1 MRTNVTIVGSD
12 TREYGANARLRMF
25 INVCEM
31 FRIGTFYQSMGSYP
45 IEVLI
50 RLYIRLDLVRKN
62 SYLQYTIYT
71 QSCRLV
77 YYQEGLA
84 EPYPSTRI
92 FESFSLPLHGTRGLR
107 FGSGSTSG

>member
-1 MRTNVTIVGSD
+1 MTSRVVVCL
-12 TREYGANARLRMF
+12 EYGDGANARLRMF

-50 RLYIRLDLVRKN
+50 RLYIRLDYVRKN

-77 YYQEGLA
+77 YIRRVWLNH
-84 EPYPSTRI
+84 TLLHV
-92 FESFSLPLHGTRGLR
+92 SLKVSHYLCMELVD
-107 FGSGSTSG
+107 